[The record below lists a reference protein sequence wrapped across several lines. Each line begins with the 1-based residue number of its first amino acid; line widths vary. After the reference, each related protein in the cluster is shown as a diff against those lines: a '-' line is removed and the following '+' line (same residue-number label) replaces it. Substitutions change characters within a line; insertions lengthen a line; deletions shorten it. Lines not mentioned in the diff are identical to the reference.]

1 MAPGLPAIP
10 SPTIGATTGDRPAAS
25 GFTPAPTGFATHSK
39 ARPSTPTESSS
50 PRRPAR
56 AVCVTDWSFS
66 FRCSPP
72 RLAAA
77 QLLQVL
83 AQNTV
88 PDGRGLSPR
97 RVVTLHSARAATF
110 LSLNA
115 GRTTPPTPSCIEKAT
130 FLCTSAG
137 TCIHFRKPRARRHAA
152 PGGSRDKAVVEP
164 SGGHLSLFAA
174 YRTHASSA
182 RRA

>member
-72 RLAAA
+72 RLAATQLRFDTARLFTA
-77 QLLQVL
+77 QEQTST
-83 AQNTV
+83 A
-88 PDGRGLSPR
+88 LSPR
-97 RVVTLHSARAATF
+97 LLRRTSAAVPAAARQRQRARAHFPHASVTRRAAARSARSGVCGARQKTRPTIR
-110 LSLNA
+110 LGG
-115 GRTTPPTPSCIEKAT
+115 GRNWWQNLRRNPS
-130 FLCTSAG
+130 
-137 TCIHFRKPRARRHAA
+137 
-152 PGGSRDKAVVEP
+152 
-164 SGGHLSLFAA
+164 
-174 YRTHASSA
+174 
-182 RRA
+182 